1 MRTRQNATP
10 RLELM
15 EGRVAPSFLGINVPS
30 WVTADV
36 HKMGHAIDGYATNA
50 KGDLVALN
58 RHRAGQSIDTTWPTS
73 HTSAHTT
80 SNTLF
85 GIPWLKI

>member
-1 MRTRQNATP
+1 MRKRQNAAP
-10 RLELM
+10 RLEAM
-15 EGRVAPSFLGINVPS
+15 EGRVAPSFLGIHVPS

-36 HKMGHAIDGYATNA
+36 HKMGSAISGYAKHA
-50 KGDLVALN
+50 KSDLESLN
-58 RHRAGQSIDTTWPTS
+58 QHRAGQSVQTTWPTS
-73 HTSAHTT
+73 HTAAHKT